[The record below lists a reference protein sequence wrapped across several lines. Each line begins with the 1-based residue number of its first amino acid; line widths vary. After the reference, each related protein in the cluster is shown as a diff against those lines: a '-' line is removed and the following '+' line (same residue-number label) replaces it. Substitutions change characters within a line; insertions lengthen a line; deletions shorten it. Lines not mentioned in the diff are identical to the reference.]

1 MSEFQIN
8 FFNEVSELF
17 VDGTFKVAPKNWY
30 QLLNI
35 FRYDKKHNFYMPL
48 AFVILSS
55 KSEEI
60 YNEIFQKPIQLIKYH
75 TNIKSF
81 DNIKIMCDFEI
92 GMRRAIKNNFDLCL
106 LEECY
111 FHYCKAIWKKIKKL
125 NIF

>member
-8 FFNEVSELF
+8 FFSEVNELF

-35 FRYDKKHNFYMPL
+35 FGYDNKHNFYMPL
-48 AFVILSS
+48 AFIILSS

-60 YNEIFQKPIQLIKYH
+60 YNEVFQKLIQIIKYH

-81 DNIKIMCDFEI
+81 DNIKIMDAEGKRI
-92 GMRRAIKNNFDLCL
+92 LGSGRPD
-106 LEECY
+106 
-111 FHYCKAIWKKIKKL
+111 
-125 NIF
+125 